1 MPKFTANYVNPAGKK
16 REFIEYNHCS
26 NLVTT
31 VLYKYYGN
39 GFTTLY
45 NIEPQISLSPVADDA
60 TQEEASCLSPGD
72 VIAGQFKVLAKLG
85 SGGMSSVYRCL
96 DLFVERTVAVKVL
109 FAGQTTN
116 PKAINRFRR
125 EARAIAKLD
134 HPNIVRL
141 HSFNFDLSSPYIVME
156 HIDGITLAELIETN
170 GPLEVEQVFRL
181 AEQLCSALLYAH
193 QNGVIHRDLKPS
205 NILIE
210 HFDASGVQAKVLDFG
225 IAKMLDDTTPGATTT
240 GELFGTPSYMSPEQ
254 ALGKSVD
261 SRTDQYSLGCLL
273 FECLTGTPPFVGSGQ
288 LSVLMQHVQSE
299 APSLEESTF
308 DGRVFPAQIQPVMDK
323 MLAKFP
329 ADRYYSMAEIYENLI
344 DDRPESE
351 YVVESFSN
359 LIVKAENGMRIT
371 QSNAVVDTEQSFIPF
386 WTGIAVGAS
395 LLLVVL
401 AAIAAIYFALT
412 AQSPDTTATVHVE
425 DASTE
430 HLLGG
435 IDVAKVLSGGLHHQ
449 IRQERQ
455 RKELTV
461 EDMNLTNQEMSA
473 LLGANS
479 IETLNLAYC
488 EHVGDSGLVNAWH
501 LPLKSLNLKDTAIT
515 DQACLGIA
523 EHFPNLFFLSLQQTA
538 VTDEGLRCLSAL
550 KHLDTIDLKVT
561 DISKPCAHLSKIRS
575 LQNLML
581 DGSNVDL
588 SDLNNCELRRISA
601 NAVVVNDS
609 LITALLRHKKLEAIS
624 LNRSAITDN
633 QLHRLASLKNLKE
646 ISIQDCPNVTASGI
660 NRFHRVNPACKVRN
674 IEVGEYQREKLFLRW
689 N

>member
-1 MPKFTANYVNPAGKK
+1 M
-16 REFIEYNHCS
+16 
-26 NLVTT
+26 
-31 VLYKYYGN
+31 
-39 GFTTLY
+39 
-45 NIEPQISLSPVADDA
+45 ADDA

>member
-1 MPKFTANYVNPAGKK
+1 MATLIQVAESRDCTRAVNLV
-16 REFIEYNHCS
+16 NHCS

-575 LQNLML
+575 LQNLMV